1 MTSFLSLERKRKK
14 EKEKKREEKKGRKND
29 RQEHSFVEIT
39 LTAGVNGS
47 NHFLCLLTVDCADP
61 HRLFF
66 LDTALLLFLEMSCS

>member
-1 MTSFLSLERKRKK
+1 MTSFLSLERKSKK
-14 EKEKKREEKKGRKND
+14 EKKKKEEKND